1 MLPQRVILCNNLLQ
15 IIFNCNKL
23 HHSNQNVLVAATQEK
38 TMNALIEY
46 IKKLFAHVPLAKTD
60 EHCPYCHGIG
70 YDSSG
75 WTCTCLREKK

>member
-1 MLPQRVILCNNLLQ
+1 
-15 IIFNCNKL
+15 
-23 HHSNQNVLVAATQEK
+23 
-38 TMNALIEY
+38 MNALIEY

-75 WTCTCLREKK
+75 WLCTCLREKK